1 MKLVLFESV
10 LAALTAKTITYLIV
24 DSRGFSSYTVSLHSW
39 RKYNIQSQDSEN
51 GSLLDMRY
59 EQGCSTSR

>member
-24 DSRGFSSYTVSLHSW
+24 DSRGFSSYTGSLHSW

>member
-24 DSRGFSSYTVSLHSW
+24 DSRGFSSYTVSLHS
-39 RKYNIQSQDSEN
+39 
-51 GSLLDMRY
+51 
-59 EQGCSTSR
+59 